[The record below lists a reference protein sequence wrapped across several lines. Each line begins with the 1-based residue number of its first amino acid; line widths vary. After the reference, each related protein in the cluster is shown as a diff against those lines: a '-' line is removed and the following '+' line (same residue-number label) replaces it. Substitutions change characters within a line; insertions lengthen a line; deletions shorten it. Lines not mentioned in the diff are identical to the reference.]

1 MYEFLNKFKKKN
13 QEQFFFVQIVTDKR
27 NGQSRSENNV
37 SFTLVIISLTR
48 SKFNYYN
55 DLGRDDANL
64 FHKYVYQYK
73 IKSFNENEGLSIRRF
88 KRACTVMTKK
98 VNSHLIGSPMNGLEF
113 DKHSRSCRVMI
124 SEVGLYF

>member
-55 DLGRDDANL
+55 DL
-64 FHKYVYQYK
+64 
-73 IKSFNENEGLSIRRF
+73 
-88 KRACTVMTKK
+88 
-98 VNSHLIGSPMNGLEF
+98 
-113 DKHSRSCRVMI
+113 
-124 SEVGLYF
+124 